1 MLYQLLS
8 WLNQMFDIPGFG
20 VFQYLTFRAVL
31 AAVFSL
37 GLCLL
42 LGNKIIQFL
51 KKKSIGETIRQEGP
65 QNHLSKAGTPTMGG
79 IMIILAIIAPT
90 LLWANLS
97 NAYVALLLIGTLWMG
112 IIGFLDDYI
121 KVFKKNKQGLKGK
134 FKIYGQLGLG
144 LIVGFTMVL
153 HPHFQGLEPKVDEKM
168 IVHPNTILK
177 KSGFREGDKLIAV
190 DGKNITELPK
200 GYHNPIY
207 TIYTIERDQKRMN
220 LVVPKEEKIRVSEFL
235 FGTKNYGF
243 ATSTNVPFF
252 KNYTFNYD
260 YLAFWDEP
268 NGIWGK
274 IIYVLVII
282 FIVTAV
288 SNGVNITDGLDG
300 LAAGVTGIVAITLG
314 IMAYVSGNVV
324 FANYLNISFIP
335 MSGEVFIFCA
345 ALIGACVGFLWFN
358 AFPAQVFMGDTGSLA
373 LGGAI
378 AVLALIIKKELLIP
392 IFCGVYFIENLSVII
407 QVAYFKYTKK
417 KYGEGKRIFLMAP
430 IHHHFEKQGLH
441 ESKIVIRFWI
451 VTVLLGIIT
460 FATLK
465 LR

>member
-1 MLYQLLS
+1 MLYQFLA
-8 WLNQMFDIPGFG
+8 WLNQLFDIPGFG

-37 GLCLL
+37 SLCLL
-42 LGNKIIQFL
+42 WGNRIIEFL
-51 KKKSIGETIRQEGP
+51 KQKSIGETIRTEGP
-65 QNHLSKAGTPTMGG
+65 HSHLSKAGTPTMGG
-79 IMIILAIIAPT
+79 LMIILAIVVPT
-90 LLWANLS
+90 ILWANLS
-97 NAYVALLLIGTLWMG
+97 NAYVLVLLIGTLWMG
-112 IIGFLDDYI
+112 LIGFLDDYI

-134 FKIYGQLGLG
+134 FKIYGQIGLG
-144 LIVGFTMVL
+144 LFVGLMMVL
-153 HPHFQGLEPKVDEKM
+153 HPHFQGIEPHIDTQMK
-168 IVHPNTILK
+168 IHPNIILK
-177 KSGFREGDKLIAV
+177 KSGFQEGDQLIAV
-190 DGKNITELPK
+190 DGKAITELPR

-207 TIYTIERDQKRMN
+207 TIYTIERAQHRMN
-220 LVVPKEEKIRVSEFL
+220 IVIPREEKVRVSEFL
-235 FGTKNYGF
+235 FGTKDYGF
-243 ATSTNVPFF
+243 TTSTNVPFF

-260 YLAFWDEP
+260 YLAFWDKP

-300 LAAGVTGIVAITLG
+300 LAAGVTGIVAVTLG

-358 AFPAQVFMGDTGSLA
+358 AFPAQIFMGDTGSLA
-373 LGGAI
+373 LGGAV

-392 IFCGVYFIENLSVII
+392 IFCGVYFVENLSVII

-430 IHHHFEKQGLH
+430 IHHHFEKKGLH

>member
-1 MLYQLLS
+1 MLYQFLT
-8 WLNQMFDIPGFG
+8 WLNQLFDIPGFG

-31 AAVFSL
+31 AAIFSL

-42 LGNKIIQFL
+42 LGNKIIDFL
-51 KKKSIGETIRQEGP
+51 KRKSIGETIRHEGP
-65 QNHLSKAGTPTMGG
+65 QHHFSKAGTPTMGG
-79 IMIILAIIAPT
+79 IMIILAIIIPT

-97 NAYVALLLIGTLWMG
+97 NAYVLLLLVGTLWMG
-112 IIGFLDDYI
+112 VIGFLDDYI
-121 KVFKKNKQGLKGK
+121 KVFKKNKQGLKGS
-134 FKIYGQLGLG
+134 FKIYGQVGLG
-144 LIVGFTMVL
+144 LIVGLTMVL
-153 HPHFQGLEPKVDEKM
+153 HPHFQGLEPKIDSNMV
-168 IVHPNTILK
+168 IYPNSILQ
-177 KSGFREGDKLIAV
+177 KSGFKPGDKLLAV
-190 DGKNITELPK
+190 DGKTIHSIPQ
-200 GYHNPIY
+200 GYQNPLY
-207 TIYTIERDQKRMN
+207 SIYTIERKGQRMN
-220 LVVPKEEKIRVSEFL
+220 LIIPREDRLKVSEFL
-235 FGTKNYGF
+235 FGTQQYGF

-260 YLAFWDEP
+260 YLAFWDKP

-300 LAAGVTGIVAITLG
+300 LAAGVTGIVAVTLG

-345 ALIGACVGFLWFN
+345 ALIGACVGFLWYN

-373 LGGAI
+373 LGGAV

-392 IFCGVYFIENLSVII
+392 IFCGVYFVENLSVIL

-430 IHHHFEKQGLH
+430 IHHHFEKQGIH

-451 VTVLLGIIT
+451 VTVLLCIIT

>member
-8 WLNQMFDIPGFG
+8 WLNQLFDIPGFG

-79 IMIILAIIAPT
+79 IMIILAIIVPT

-97 NAYVALLLIGTLWMG
+97 NAYVILLLIGTLWMG

-121 KVFKKNKQGLKGK
+121 KVFKKNKQGLKSK

-144 LIVGFTMVL
+144 LIVGFTMVF
-153 HPHFQGLEPKVDEKM
+153 HPHFQGLEPKLDEQM
-168 IVHPNTILK
+168 IIHPNTILK
-177 KSGFREGDKLIAV
+177 KSGFKEGDKLIAV

-243 ATSTNVPFF
+243 STSTNVPFF

-274 IIYVLVII
+274 IIYILVII

-314 IMAYVSGNVV
+314 IMAYVSGNVL

-451 VTVLLGIIT
+451 VTVILGIIT

>member
-1 MLYQLLS
+1 MLYQFFA
-8 WLNQMFDIPGFG
+8 WLNQLFDIPGFG

-31 AAVFSL
+31 AAIFSL
-37 GLCLL
+37 GLCLIF
-42 LGNKIIQFL
+42 GNQIIQFL
-51 KKKSIGETIRQEGP
+51 KSKSIGETIRQEGP

-79 IMIILAIIAPT
+79 IMIILAIIIPT

-97 NAYVALLLIGTLWMG
+97 NAYVILLLISTLWMG
-112 IIGFLDDYI
+112 IIGFADDYI

-144 LIVGFTMVL
+144 LIVGLTMVF
-153 HPHFQGLEPKVDEKM
+153 HPHFQGLEPKVDKDFT
-168 IVHPNTILK
+168 IHPNSILQ
-177 KSGFREGDKLIAV
+177 KSGFKEGDKLIAL
-190 DGKNITELPK
+190 DGKNIKELPK
-200 GYHNPIY
+200 GYHNPIF
-207 TIYTIERDQKRMN
+207 TIFTIERDGKRIN
-220 LVVPKEEKIRVSEFL
+220 LVIPKEEKIRVSEFL
-235 FGTKNYGF
+235 LGTKNYGF
-243 ATSTNVPFF
+243 STSTNVPFF

-300 LAAGVTGIVAITLG
+300 LAAGVTGIVAATLG

-407 QVAYFKYTKK
+407 QVSYFKYTKK

-430 IHHHFEKQGLH
+430 IHHHFEKKGLH

-451 VTVLLGIIT
+451 VTVLLCIIT